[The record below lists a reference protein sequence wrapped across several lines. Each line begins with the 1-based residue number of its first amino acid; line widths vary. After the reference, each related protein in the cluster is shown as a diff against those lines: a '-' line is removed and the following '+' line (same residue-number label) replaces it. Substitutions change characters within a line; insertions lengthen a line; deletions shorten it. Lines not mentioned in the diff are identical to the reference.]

1 MRLSNIDTNRQLI
14 IQISRGA
21 ELFVIVVILFCKAEP
36 NLIVCI
42 SFYLPFSRNR
52 IVVSFQIQIC
62 RCHQIGQILC
72 SRMNRRSCFSLI
84 RCHHCIDREPF
95 RLELRIFGI
104 FGHDICHAAVQVHDR
119 RVCNLFSFGYVP
131 RNAAIEFHGDMD
143 RLFGL
148 NFFAVFVEGDVIENA
163 DHIVRILAKG
173 LADFRHDLGHAGRL
187 DGRNSDDRSFRDLRV
202 FFGRDSDRE
211 ISAGSGQLLRVIF
224 ILLIDIGDLRVFLQ
238 KLAVH
243 IVGVLAGFEDF
254 LVDGGNFVCADFGVL
269 VFVTLDV
276 GCRLREGI
284 GSDRERESIV
294 SLDGSAGG
302 VNGFAGHFN
311 GSDFR
316 SDFFLP
322 GIGKRDRRG
331 IACGNLML
339 CSIHGICIG
348 SFCAN
353 FFLCFCGAGVSGKS
367 SVLREFF
374 LAQGDR
380 LQLIAVE
387 ALCFVGDGEGIT
399 GQADG
404 AAENGSVLSDV
415 NSLQRCGICNF
426 LLLVSLYRLVLGVG
440 FGFCFGFVF
449 CFVFGFALGFVFCFV
464 FGGAVLLR
472 GFL

>member
-1 MRLSNIDTNRQLI
+1 MISNAIHGIFRDW
-14 IQISRGA
+14 A
-21 ELFVIVVILFCKAEP
+21 
-36 NLIVCI
+36 
-42 SFYLPFSRNR
+42 
-52 IVVSFQIQIC
+52 
-62 RCHQIGQILC
+62 
-72 SRMNRRSCFSLI
+72 NRRKPCCFKFGLFIFCLIGNNFRLTAVHVNHFGVCDLFSLW
-84 RCHHCIDREPF
+84 
-95 RLELRIFGI
+95 
-104 FGHDICHAAVQVHDR
+104 
-119 RVCNLFSFGYVP
+119 YVP
-131 RNAAIEFHGDMD
+131 RNAAIELHGDMD

-148 NFFAVFVEGDVIENA
+148 NFFAVLVEGDVIENA
-163 DHIVRILAKG
+163 DHIVRILTEG

-187 DGRNSDDRSFRDLRV
+187 DGRNSDDRSFRNLRV
-202 FFGRDSDRE
+202 FFRRDSDRE
-211 ISAGSGQLLRVIF
+211 ISAGSGQQLRVIF
-224 ILLIDIGDLRVFLQ
+224 VFLIDIGDPRVFLQ

-254 LVDGGNFVCADFGVL
+254 LVDGGNLVCADFGIL
-269 VFVTLDV
+269 VFIALDV
-276 GCRLREGI
+276 GCRIREVI
-284 GSDRERESIV
+284 GSDRERKSIV

-316 SDFFLP
+316 SDFFLL

-353 FFLCFCGAGVSGKS
+353 FFLCFCGAGVSGKN

-426 LLLVSLYRLVLGVG
+426 LLLVSLCRLVLGVG
-440 FGFCFGFVF
+440 FVFFFG
-449 CFVFGFALGFVFCFV
+449 FVFGFALGFVLGFV
-464 FGGAVLLR
+464 FGFVLGGAVLLR
-472 GFL
+472 GFLCVFF

>member
-1 MRLSNIDTNRQLI
+1 MHVNHF
-14 IQISRGA
+14 G
-21 ELFVIVVILFCKAEP
+21 
-36 NLIVCI
+36 VCD
-42 SFYLPFSRNR
+42 L
-52 IVVSFQIQIC
+52 
-62 RCHQIGQILC
+62 
-72 SRMNRRSCFSLI
+72 FSL
-84 RCHHCIDREPF
+84 
-95 RLELRIFGI
+95 
-104 FGHDICHAAVQVHDR
+104 
-119 RVCNLFSFGYVP
+119 GYVP
-131 RNAAIEFHGDMD
+131 RNAAIELHGDMD

-148 NFFAVFVEGDVIENA
+148 NFFAVLVEGNVIENA
-163 DHIVRILAKG
+163 DHIVRILTEG

-187 DGRNSDDRSFRDLRV
+187 DGRNSDDRSFRNLRV

-211 ISAGSGQLLRVIF
+211 ISAGPGQLLRVVF
-224 ILLIDIGDLRVFLQ
+224 VFLIDIGDPRVFLQ

-254 LVDGGNFVCADFGVL
+254 LGDGGNFVCADFGVL
-269 VFVTLDV
+269 VFVALDV
-276 GCRLREGI
+276 GCRLREVI

-316 SDFFLP
+316 SDFFLL

-367 SVLREFF
+367 SVLRECF

-387 ALCFVGDGEGIT
+387 ALCFVRDGEGIT

-426 LLLVSLYRLVLGVG
+426 LLLVSLCRLVLGVG
-440 FGFCFGFVF
+440 FGFSFGFVF

-472 GFL
+472 GLLCVFF

>member
-1 MRLSNIDTNRQLI
+1 MHVNHF
-14 IQISRGA
+14 G
-21 ELFVIVVILFCKAEP
+21 
-36 NLIVCI
+36 VC
-42 SFYLPFSRNR
+42 
-52 IVVSFQIQIC
+52 
-62 RCHQIGQILC
+62 
-72 SRMNRRSCFSLI
+72 
-84 RCHHCIDREPF
+84 D
-95 RLELRIFGI
+95 
-104 FGHDICHAAVQVHDR
+104 
-119 RVCNLFSFGYVP
+119 LFSFGYVP

-143 RLFGL
+143 RLSGL
-148 NFFAVFVEGDVIENA
+148 NFFAVLVEGDVIENA
-163 DHIVRILAKG
+163 DHIVRILAES

-187 DGRNSDDRSFRDLRV
+187 DGRNSDDRSFRNLRV
-202 FFGRDSDRE
+202 FFRRDSDRE
-211 ISAGSGQLLRVIF
+211 ISAGPGQLLRVVF
-224 ILLIDIGDLRVFLQ
+224 VFLIDIGDLRVFLQ
-238 KLAVH
+238 KLTVH
-243 IVGVLAGFEDF
+243 IVGVLAGFEDL

-269 VFVTLDV
+269 VFVALDV
-276 GCRLREGI
+276 GCRLREVI
-284 GSDRERESIV
+284 GSDRERESII

-311 GSDFR
+311 RSDFR
-316 SDFFLP
+316 SDFFLL

-339 CSIHGICIG
+339 CSIHGIDIG

-426 LLLVSLYRLVLGVG
+426 LLVSLCRLVLGVG

-464 FGGAVLLR
+464 FGVAVLLR
-472 GFL
+472 GLLCVFF

>member
-1 MRLSNIDTNRQLI
+1 MFLRRNSGYISIRGEAFCLKLCLSILRSFCNNIRLTAVHVNHF
-14 IQISRGA
+14 G
-21 ELFVIVVILFCKAEP
+21 
-36 NLIVCI
+36 VC
-42 SFYLPFSRNR
+42 
-52 IVVSFQIQIC
+52 
-62 RCHQIGQILC
+62 
-72 SRMNRRSCFSLI
+72 
-84 RCHHCIDREPF
+84 D
-95 RLELRIFGI
+95 
-104 FGHDICHAAVQVHDR
+104 
-119 RVCNLFSFGYVP
+119 LFSFGHVP
-131 RNAAIEFHGDMD
+131 RNAAVKLHSDMNRGLRLDFH
-143 RLFGL
+143 
-148 NFFAVFVEGDVIENA
+148 AVFYEGNVIENTG
-163 DHIVRILAKG
+163 DVLRILSEQCAH
-173 LADFRHDLGHAGRL
+173 LVQNLRNAGRGNRGYL
-187 DGRNSDDRSFRDLRV
+187 HRGSFRKLCL
-202 FFGRDSDRE
+202 FGCGDGDRQVP
-211 ISAGSGQLLRVIF
+211 AGAGDLLRVIF
-224 ILLIDIGDLRVFLQ
+224 VFLIDIGDLRVFLQ

-269 VFVTLDV
+269 VFVALNV
-276 GCRLREGI
+276 GCRLREVV

-311 GSDFR
+311 RSDFR
-316 SDFFLP
+316 SDFFLL

-348 SFCAN
+348 SFCVN

-387 ALCFVGDGEGIT
+387 ALCFVGDGEGIA

-415 NSLQRCGICNF
+415 NSLQSCGICNF
-426 LLLVSLYRLVLGVG
+426 LLLVSLCRLVLGVG
-440 FGFCFGFVF
+440 FVFFFG
-449 CFVFGFALGFVFCFV
+449 FVFGFALGFVLGFV
-464 FGGAVLLR
+464 FGFVLGGAVLLR
-472 GFL
+472 GFLCVFF

>member
-1 MRLSNIDTNRQLI
+1 MCCL
-14 IQISRGA
+14 
-21 ELFVIVVILFCKAEP
+21 
-36 NLIVCI
+36 
-42 SFYLPFSRNR
+42 
-52 IVVSFQIQIC
+52 VSFSFI
-62 RCHQIGQILC
+62 RRHQYIRGEAFCLKLCVSIL
-72 SRMNRRSCFSLI
+72 RSFCNNIRFAAVHVNHFGVCDLFSL
-84 RCHHCIDREPF
+84 
-95 RLELRIFGI
+95 
-104 FGHDICHAAVQVHDR
+104 
-119 RVCNLFSFGYVP
+119 GYVP
-131 RNAAIEFHGDMD
+131 RDAAIELHGDMD

-148 NFFAVFVEGDVIENA
+148 NFFAVLVEGDVIENA
-163 DHIVRILAKG
+163 DHIVRILTEG

-187 DGRNSDDRSFRDLRV
+187 DGRNSDDRSFRNLRV
-202 FFGRDSDRE
+202 FFRRDSDRE
-211 ISAGSGQLLRVIF
+211 ISAGSGQPLRVVF
-224 ILLIDIGDLRVFLQ
+224 VFLIDIGDPRVFLQ

-254 LVDGGNFVCADFGVL
+254 LGDGGNFVCADFGVL
-269 VFVTLDV
+269 VFIALDV
-276 GCRLREGI
+276 GCRLREVV

-294 SLDGSAGG
+294 SLDGRAGG

-316 SDFFLP
+316 SDFFLL

-331 IACGNLML
+331 ITCGNLML

-353 FFLCFCGAGVSGKS
+353 FFLCLCGAGVSGKS
-367 SVLREFF
+367 SILREFF

-415 NSLQRCGICNF
+415 NSLQSCGICNF
-426 LLLVSLYRLVLGVG
+426 LLVSLCRLVLGVG

-449 CFVFGFALGFVFCFV
+449 CFVFGFALCFV

-472 GFL
+472 GLLCVFF

>member
-1 MRLSNIDTNRQLI
+1 MNRCLRLDFHAVLYESNI
-14 IQISRGA
+14 
-21 ELFVIVVILFCKAEP
+21 
-36 NLIVCI
+36 
-42 SFYLPFSRNR
+42 
-52 IVVSFQIQIC
+52 
-62 RCHQIGQILC
+62 
-72 SRMNRRSCFSLI
+72 
-84 RCHHCIDREPF
+84 
-95 RLELRIFGI
+95 
-104 FGHDICHAAVQVHDR
+104 
-119 RVCNLFSFGYVP
+119 
-131 RNAAIEFHGDMD
+131 
-143 RLFGL
+143 
-148 NFFAVFVEGDVIENA
+148 IENPGS
-163 DHIVRILAKG
+163 VLCILSEQ
-173 LADFRHDLGHAGRL
+173 HAHLVQNLRDAGGGNRGYL
-187 DGRNSDDRSFRDLRV
+187 HRSSFRKLCLLGCGD
-202 FFGRDSDRE
+202 RDRQ
-211 ISAGSGQLLRVIF
+211 IPAGSGQLLRVVF
-224 ILLIDIGDLRVFLQ
+224 VFLIDIGDLRVFFQ

-254 LVDGGNFVCADFGVL
+254 LGDGGNFVCADFGVL
-269 VFVTLDV
+269 VFIALDV
-276 GCRLREGI
+276 GCRLREVV

-302 VNGFAGHFN
+302 VNGFADHFN

-316 SDFFLP
+316 SDFFLL

-415 NSLQRCGICNF
+415 NSLQSCGICNF
-426 LLLVSLYRLVLGVG
+426 LLVSLCRLVLGG
-440 FGFCFGFVF
+440 GFVF
-449 CFVFGFALGFVFCFV
+449 FFGFVFGFALGFVLGFV
-464 FGGAVLLR
+464 FGFVLGGAVLLR
-472 GFL
+472 GFLCVFF